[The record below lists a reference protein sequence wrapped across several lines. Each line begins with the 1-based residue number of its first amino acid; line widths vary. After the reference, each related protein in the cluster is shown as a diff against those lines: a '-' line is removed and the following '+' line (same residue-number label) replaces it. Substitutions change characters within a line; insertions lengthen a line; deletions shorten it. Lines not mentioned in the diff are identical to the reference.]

1 LSWPD
6 WSAWGDAVALPVQE
20 RIAKPRRVGR
30 TMVIDKGIGLREL
43 RDMLE
48 VCAPFIDY
56 IKLAFGTSVLY
67 RPEILQRKVLAIR
80 NFDVNV
86 YPGGT
91 LFELACAQGK
101 AEAFVARAKEIG
113 FTCLEVSD
121 GTFEVSQSER
131 RRRIDLGIEAGLSVI
146 TEVGKKDKRASVV
159 AEKILHQLDLDLAW
173 GADMAIVEGRDSGLG
188 VGVYDDDGSPKNDV
202 IEDVLSA
209 LHSPERVMWEA
220 PISAQQQ
227 FWIRR
232 LGPGVNLGNVQT
244 KDVLTLEA
252 TRVALRG
259 DTLKDY
265 AERGLR
271 DFDTA
276 ATKKT
281 NF

>member
-209 LHSPERVMWEA
+209 LHSP
-220 PISAQQQ
+220 SASCG
-227 FWIRR
+227 RR
-232 LGPGVNLGNVQT
+232 RSRHSSSFGSAGSALAS
-244 KDVLTLEA
+244 TLE
-252 TRVALRG
+252 TCRRR
-259 DTLKDY
+259 TSSPLKR
-265 AERGLR
+265 RGLPSEGIR
-271 DFDTA
+271 S
-276 ATKKT
+276 KT
-281 NF
+281 MQSVG